1 MYKVSC
7 NIYLAIAMYE
17 MLKDGYIQ
25 YSHFDNLKQEKHFMQ
40 SSNAC

>member
-25 YSHFDNLKQEKHFMQ
+25 NSHFDNLKEKHYAI
-40 SSNAC
+40 SNA